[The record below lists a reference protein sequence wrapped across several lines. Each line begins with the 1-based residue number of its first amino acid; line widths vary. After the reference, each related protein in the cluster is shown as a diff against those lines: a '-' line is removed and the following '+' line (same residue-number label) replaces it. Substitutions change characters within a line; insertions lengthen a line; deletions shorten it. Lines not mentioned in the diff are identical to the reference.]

1 MDFPAP
7 GALAR
12 FGALGFML
20 FNVPTQGPSKADSLR
35 SLVVAVITDELAP
48 ISIRNHCHR
57 LMVAI
62 ERNNQTLVDESLM
75 DLERAAEDTRYQLP
89 RLTQSNPSLDRAPSA
104 PEPVGQV

>member
-1 MDFPAP
+1 
-7 GALAR
+7 
-12 FGALGFML
+12 ML

-57 LMVAI
+57 LMMAI
-62 ERNNQTLVDESLM
+62 ERNNQTLVDESLI

-89 RLTQSNPSLDRAPSA
+89 RLTPSHPPLDRDRAPSA

>member
-1 MDFPAP
+1 
-7 GALAR
+7 
-12 FGALGFML
+12 ML

-57 LMVAI
+57 LMMAI

-75 DLERAAEDTRYQLP
+75 DLERAAADTRYQLP
-89 RLTQSNPSLDRAPSA
+89 RLTSSNPPLDRDRAPSA
-104 PEPVGQV
+104 PEPVDQV